1 VESLVLYSLNKKNN
15 KYGVSLAQRDLACD
29 WQIQSE
35 QVSYDTDNKESQDTI
50 VSFHDAE
57 IGNKVD
63 MTTAP
68 IEETF
73 TYSESDLKNFLSRP
87 VLISSLTWSMG
98 SVMSLGIDP
107 WQMYFNKTSIK
118 KKIDNYYL
126 FRGNLKLKFVINAS
140 PFFYGSA
147 LVSYRP
153 MINYDPAPIRVSGA
167 AQSWDYVLKSQRPH
181 VWLYPQNNQG
191 ATMTLPFLWHKEWL
205 DLTSNQDL
213 LDMGR
218 LQVESVVPL
227 LNANG
232 VTTASVNISCYAWCE
247 NVEISGPTVGLALQ
261 AKKDEYGDGVIS
273 APASAIARA
282 AGELT
287 SIPLIAPFATATQVG
302 ASAVSKIA
310 RLFGFTNP
318 PNLNNVDL
326 ITPSP
331 FPHCAT
337 TDISTGIEKL
347 SIDPKNE
354 LTIDSR
360 ISGCDLKD
368 ELNIVNF
375 AGKES
380 YLGYFR
386 WTSADIPESLI
397 FNCAVTPRVLE
408 TEVIGASTH
417 IYGTP
422 MWLVSRMFSY
432 WRGDIVYR
440 FKVIASQYHRGR
452 LRISWDPDGSISS
465 TTESTTEVFTKIVD
479 IAEVNDFT
487 VRIPYMQD
495 TAYLQTGT
503 STAPRQAYRLASTI
517 SGSNPTPLTRISGF
531 ENGVLTVRVLNEQTS
546 PVDSADIWVM
556 VSCYAADN
564 IEFSQYSEPDPDY
577 RFSPYVI
584 QSDTYSYEE
593 SDTIDTNIAV
603 KPLPESKHI
612 NLLYQGEHITSLRQ
626 VLRRFSYGA
635 SVPVANIVSTD
646 NFVMSMNQIPRRP
659 MYPGYDTNGYNV
671 ADSLLVPGTAK
682 WYNWVRFH
690 PIAFLSQCFVG
701 ERGSINMRCNL
712 HSATYCNS
720 FYVER
725 GDTTSDISSYGLS
738 RFNYRATSNGGAST
752 GINVV
757 LRNSAA
763 FRWNSPGGLSLTNT
777 RTNTGLSVNLPM
789 YNIYKF
795 LSTAS
800 SIRSQGSTV
809 DLSKHDT
816 VRIFAEFQPTQ
827 KAVIEG
833 SGLNAGNKI
842 DVYYAIGPDYSLL
855 FFLNVPSL
863 VRYSNTPSAS
873 EGTPA

>member
-1 VESLVLYSLNKKNN
+1 M
-15 KYGVSLAQRDLACD
+15 
-29 WQIQSE
+29 
-35 QVSYDTDNKESQDTI
+35 SYDTKNNDAQDTI

-57 IGNKVD
+57 IGSSVD
-63 MTTAP
+63 MTTKP

-73 TYSESDLKNFLSRP
+73 SYSESDLKNFLSRP

-107 WQMYFNKTSIK
+107 WQQYFNKASIK

-126 FRGNLKLKFVINAS
+126 FRGNLRLKFVINAS
-140 PFFYGSA
+140 PFFYGAA

-153 MINYDPAPIRVSGA
+153 MVNFDPAPIRDSGA
-167 AQSWDYVLKSQRPH
+167 AQSWDYILKSQRPH

-191 ATMTLPFLWHKEWL
+191 ASMTLPFLWHKEWL

-213 LDMGR
+213 LNMGR
-218 LQVESVVPL
+218 LQVESVVDL

-282 AGELT
+282 AGELA
-287 SIPLIAPFATATQVG
+287 SIPIIAPFATATQVG

-318 PNLNNVDL
+318 PNLENVNL
-326 ITPSP
+326 MTPSP

-347 SIDPKNE
+347 SVDPKNE

-368 ELNIVNF
+368 ELNIRSI
-375 AGKES
+375 AGRES
-380 YLGYFR
+380 YVGYFR
-386 WTSADIPESLI
+386 WTSADIPETLI
-397 FNCAVTPRVLE
+397 FNAAVTPKVLE
-408 TEVIGASTH
+408 IENVGSSRH

-422 MWLVSRMFSY
+422 MWLISRMFSF
-432 WRGDIVYR
+432 WRGDIIYR
-440 FKVIASQYHRGR
+440 FKIIASQYHRGR
-452 LRISWDPDGSISS
+452 LRISWDPDGAISS
-465 TTESTTEVFTKIVD
+465 TAESTTEVFTKIVD

-503 STAPRQAYRLASTI
+503 ATDPRQTYRLATTI
-517 SGSNPTPLTRISGF
+517 SASNPTPLTRISGY

-546 PVDSADIWVM
+546 PVASADIWIM

-564 IEFSQYSEPDPDY
+564 IEFAQYCEPDPDY
-577 RFSPYVI
+577 RLSPYTI
-584 QSDTYSYEE
+584 QADVYSYEE
-593 SDTIDTNIAV
+593 SDIVDTNIAV
-603 KPLPESKHI
+603 KPLPDSKHI
-612 NLLYQGEHITSLRQ
+612 NLIYQGEHISSLRQ
-626 VLRRFSYGA
+626 VLRRFTFGA
-635 SVPVANIVSTD
+635 TLPLATMTGTD
-646 NFVMSMNQIPRRP
+646 QYAMTINQIPRRP
-659 MYPGYDTNGYNV
+659 MFPGYDTNGYNI
-671 ADSLLVPGTAK
+671 ADSLVTPGTSK

-690 PIAFLSQCFVG
+690 PIAFVGQCFIG
-701 ERGSINMRCNL
+701 ERGSINMRFNL
-712 HSATYCNS
+712 NNPTYCNS

-725 GDTTSDISSYGLS
+725 GDTTDEITSYNLS
-738 RFNYRATSNGGAST
+738 RGNYRTSTNVAAGS
-752 GINVV
+752 GINN
-757 LRNSAA
+757 LTRNNSV
-763 FRWNSPGGLSLTNT
+763 FRINSPGGFSLTNT
-777 RTNTGLSVNLPM
+777 RTNTGLSVNVPM

-800 SIRSQGSTV
+800 SLRSQGSYV
-809 DLSKHDT
+809 DLSKFDY
-816 VRIFAEFQPTQ
+816 VRVCSEFQPIQ
-827 KAVIEG
+827 KVVMEG
-833 SGLNAGNKI
+833 SNINAGNKV

-863 VRYSNTPSAS
+863 VRYIS
-873 EGTPA
+873 TPASSEVTPA